1 MDREMIRALG
11 ADRRRIE
18 IDHDRDRLDR
28 DLNREQV
35 HELACER
42 DHDSAR
48 IVILPRSVRARL
60 TRWTRVGYPH
70 ETCGLLVGSSDATTT
85 RVIAATQA
93 RNLACE
99 RAHERFELD
108 PRDLV
113 AADRAARAEGR
124 DIVGVWHSH
133 PDHSAQ
139 PSDLDRSTAWS
150 GWSYLIVAVTAC
162 GASEMR
168 SWRLAHDRFV
178 EETLHRSAREALDSH
193 ALEEH

>member
-11 ADRRRIE
+11 ADRPRIE
-18 IDHDRDRLDR
+18 IDRDRDRLDR
-28 DLNREQV
+28 DVDREPV
-35 HELACER
+35 HEHAWER

-48 IVILPRSVRARL
+48 IVILPHSVRARL
-60 TRWTRVGYPH
+60 VRWARAGYPR

-85 RVIAATQA
+85 RVIAATRA
-93 RNLACE
+93 RNLDRE

-108 PRDLV
+108 PRDLL
-113 AADRAARAEGR
+113 ATDRAARAEGR

-133 PDHSAQ
+133 PDHSAE
-139 PSDLDRSTAWS
+139 PSDLDRRAAWN
-150 GWSYLIVAVTAC
+150 GWSYLIVAVTTC

-178 EETLHRSAREALDSH
+178 EETLHRSARESLDSH
-193 ALEEH
+193 AQRVP